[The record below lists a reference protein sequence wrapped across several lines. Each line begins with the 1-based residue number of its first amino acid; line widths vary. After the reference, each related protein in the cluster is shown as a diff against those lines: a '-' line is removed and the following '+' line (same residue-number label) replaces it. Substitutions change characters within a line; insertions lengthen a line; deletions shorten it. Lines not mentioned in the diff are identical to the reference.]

1 MKKLKKQG
9 VQYIAP
15 PMFALVR
22 EQDNQILPSD
32 YAKAAQEAAR
42 QTEARLRVAGV
53 TAWSKANKDGKPSTA
68 RSEAGV
74 PGARPRRPDLP

>member
-1 MKKLKKQG
+1 MRLLQSKLQG
-9 VQYIAP
+9 KADELALMQRSRQSDIA
-15 PMFALVR
+15 
-22 EQDNQILPSD
+22 Q
-32 YAKAAQEAAR
+32 AAQEAAR

>member
-1 MKKLKKQG
+1 MRLLQSKLQCKADELALMQRSR
-9 VQYIAP
+9 QSDIA
-15 PMFALVR
+15 
-22 EQDNQILPSD
+22 Q
-32 YAKAAQEAAR
+32 AAQEAAR